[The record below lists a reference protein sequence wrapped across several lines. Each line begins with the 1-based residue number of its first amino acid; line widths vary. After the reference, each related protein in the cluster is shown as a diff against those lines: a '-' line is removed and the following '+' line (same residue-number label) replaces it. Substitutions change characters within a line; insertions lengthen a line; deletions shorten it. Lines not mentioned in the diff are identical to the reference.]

1 MAQVVSFIIQ
11 KGGCGK
17 TTTAVNTGGYLALSG
32 YKVLCVDMDP
42 QGNLTQHLGYDT
54 DSLSATILDLFQQKA
69 AFEDVVIKRDDN
81 LHILPNNLA
90 SAAAELPLYHSLSRE
105 FLLRDVLYPV
115 LNQYDFIFIDCP
127 PALGLFSINALV
139 ASNEFILVVSPEFFP
154 MKAIKPLYDT
164 YRMVKEKLN
173 HSLRFNGVVM
183 TMCDFRTRHSREIL
197 KILKRNFPQ
206 KLYKAFVR
214 VNVNLKEA
222 ASYGQTIFEY
232 QPRSIGA
239 FDYQNFAEEFI
250 RDHHKNVI
258 KRKYYQYKFASLDP
272 EEQRQILFHARSS
285 LSQYNKALL
294 NEPEI
299 GEVLKEALIIER
311 NKIIEKLFPYRINSI
326 KEKAG

>member
-1 MAQVVSFIIQ
+1 MALVASFIIQ

-17 TTTAVNTGGYLALSG
+17 TTTTVNTGGYLAMAG

-54 DSLSATILDLFQQKA
+54 DSLEKTILDLFHQKA
-69 AFEDVVIKRDDN
+69 SFEEVVIKRNEN
-81 LHILPNNLA
+81 LHLLPNNLV

-105 FLLRDVLYPV
+105 FLLRDALSPV
-115 LNQYDFIFIDCP
+115 LNNYDFILIDCP
-127 PALGLFSINALV
+127 PALGLFSINALA
-139 ASNEFILVVSPEFFP
+139 ASNEFILVISPEFFP
-154 MKAIKPLYDT
+154 MKAIKPLYET

-183 TMCDFRTRHSREIL
+183 TMCDFRTRHSREVL

-206 KLYKAFVR
+206 KLYKSYIR

-222 ASYGQTIFEY
+222 ASFGQTIFEY
-232 QPRSIGA
+232 QPGSIGA

-258 KRKYYQYKFASLDP
+258 KRKYYQEKFASLNL
-272 EEQRQILFHARSS
+272 EEQEQILSYAKNS
-285 LSQYNKALL
+285 LSQYNKMLL
-294 NEPEI
+294 NEPDI
-299 GEVLKEALIIER
+299 SDVLKEALIIER

-326 KEKAG
+326 TEKAG